1 MKHEI
6 ILTGQFRKDIKSA
19 KKQGKDLNK
28 LYHVIEILSDGEELE
43 EKYHDHLLSGNYEG
57 LRECHIEPDW
67 LLIYTYK
74 NDILVLILNRFGS
87 YSELFK
93 K

>member
-43 EKYHDHLLSGNYEG
+43 EKIS
-57 LRECHIEPDW
+57 
-67 LLIYTYK
+67 
-74 NDILVLILNRFGS
+74 
-87 YSELFK
+87 
-93 K
+93 